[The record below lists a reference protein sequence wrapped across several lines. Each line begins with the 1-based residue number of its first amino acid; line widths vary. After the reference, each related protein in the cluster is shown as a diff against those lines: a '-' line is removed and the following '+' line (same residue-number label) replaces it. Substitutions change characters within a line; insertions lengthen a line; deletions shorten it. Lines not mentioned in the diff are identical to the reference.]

1 MAKITSAELAHDVH
15 EAEMTLSRHNE
26 YKTEIDSR
34 QEGFAK
40 FYRAG
45 RKLIDDR
52 HFQSEDIH
60 EKIAILEQRK
70 KQLEETWEK
79 RRIIYE
85 QNLDTQL
92 FKRDADL
99 LENWLQSRE
108 SQLRDDKLGDTIQQV
123 EDLIRKHED
132 FQKTIEAQ
140 EDKFSALNRITMVC
154 ILIFLS
160 SIVLRI
166 SYDIVI

>member
-1 MAKITSAELAHDVH
+1 MAKITSAELARDVH
-15 EAEMTLSRHNE
+15 EAEMTLTRHNE

-34 QEGFAK
+34 HEAFVK
-40 FYRAG
+40 FYQAG

-70 KQLEETWEK
+70 KLLEDTWEK
-79 RRIIYE
+79 RRVIYE
-85 QNLDTQL
+85 QNLDTQM

-140 EDKFSALNRITMVC
+140 EDKFSALNRITMVSRLLSIC
-154 ILIFLS
+154 KILLI
-160 SIVLRI
+160 
-166 SYDIVI
+166 